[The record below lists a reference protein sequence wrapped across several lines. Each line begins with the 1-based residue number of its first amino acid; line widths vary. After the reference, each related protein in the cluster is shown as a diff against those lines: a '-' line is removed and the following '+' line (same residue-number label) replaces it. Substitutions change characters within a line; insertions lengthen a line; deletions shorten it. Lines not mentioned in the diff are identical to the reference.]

1 MTTTDEGVLSLAA
14 ALTANSSME
23 YLTLYWSSTHPD
35 STLKK
40 IGECVSKSTLR
51 ELDLVINMPSGEA
64 PLAEERAKEWLLC
77 VVVGGKELVQFQINS
92 HLQSINLKLNHKTQ
106 LYFHQSPNQNDKT
119 QLHFKINSTLWE
131 SLSSVNI
138 ARKRK
143 ASLHHH
149 LNFVYNLV

>member
-1 MTTTDEGVLSLAA
+1 MSLAA

-51 ELDLVINMPSGEA
+51 ELDLVVNMPSGEP
-64 PLAEERAKEWLLC
+64 PLAEERAKEWLQC

-106 LYFHQSPNQNDKT
+106 LYFHQSPDQNDKT

-131 SLSSVNI
+131 SLSSVNM
-138 ARKRK
+138 ARKQK
-143 ASLHHH
+143 APLHHH

>member
-1 MTTTDEGVLSLAA
+1 MSLAEA
-14 ALTANSSME
+14 RLTANSSME
-23 YLTLYWSSTHPD
+23 YLTLYWSSTTHPD

-51 ELDLVINMPSGEA
+51 ELGLVINMPSGEA

-106 LYFHQSPNQNDKT
+106 LYFHQSPDQNDKT

-143 ASLHHH
+143 APLHH

>member
-64 PLAEERAKEWLLC
+64 PLAE
-77 VVVGGKELVQFQINS
+77 
-92 HLQSINLKLNHKTQ
+92 
-106 LYFHQSPNQNDKT
+106 D
-119 QLHFKINSTLWE
+119 
-131 SLSSVNI
+131 
-138 ARKRK
+138 
-143 ASLHHH
+143 
-149 LNFVYNLV
+149 